1 MKTYLVGGAV
11 RDQLLGRPVRERD
24 FVVVGATEQELLAQG
39 FVRVGRDFPVFL
51 HPQTKEEY
59 ALARTERRTAPG
71 HQGFTVHADPGVT
84 LEQDLAR
91 RDLTIN
97 ALARDSDHR
106 LLDPYGGRR
115 DLRQRLLRHVSPSF
129 AEDPVRIL
137 RVARFAARYA
147 ALGFRV
153 AGETMSLMRQMVQ
166 RGEVDTLVPER
177 VWQELFKALSEDRP
191 ARFFEVLR
199 ACDAAIRLFPELE
212 QAADGLP
219 ALASAA
225 GLTED
230 REVRFAALTCNLG
243 RPEKADQGFD
253 PASLLSLCARLKTP
267 TRFRDL
273 ALLAARL
280 QQRVDLALTLSAAAL
295 LKIIVQADALRR
307 PQRFEQFLLAC
318 QAVSFSRRTSAP
330 VGYPQAALLLAVLKT
345 LRELDLSGVIGGRHP
360 QLVQHRIRERRVEA
374 IQQLLAAEVRNG
386 VADNSAPG

>member
-59 ALARTERRTAPG
+59 ALARTERKTAPG

-97 ALARDSDHR
+97 ALAEDSDHR
-106 LLDPYGGRR
+106 LIDPYGGRQ
-115 DLRQRLLRHVSPSF
+115 DLQQRLLRHVSLSF

-147 ALGFRV
+147 RLGFRV
-153 AGETMSLMRQMVQ
+153 AGETMSLMQQMVH
-166 RGEVDTLVPER
+166 RGEIDTLVPER
-177 VWQELFKALSEDRP
+177 VWQELFKALGEERP

-199 ACDAAIRLFPELE
+199 ACGAAIRLLPELE
-212 QAADGLP
+212 RAADGLP
-219 ALASAA
+219 ALESAA
-225 GLTED
+225 VLTDD
-230 REVRFAALTCNLG
+230 REVRFAALSCNLG
-243 RPEKADQGFD
+243 RHNEADQAFD
-253 PASLLSLCARLKTP
+253 PSALESLCERLKAP

-273 ALLAARL
+273 ALLPARL
-280 QQRVDLALTLSAAAL
+280 QQCVDLALSLSAAEL
-295 LKIIVQADALRR
+295 LEIIIRADALRR

-318 QAVSFSRRTSAP
+318 QAVNFSRCGKKP
-330 VGYPQAALLLAVLKT
+330 VSYPQSELLRAVLRS
-345 LRELDLSGVIGGRHP
+345 LRELDLSDVPGGQQP
-360 QLVQHRIRERRVEA
+360 QLIQQRIRERRIEA
-374 IQQLLAAEVRNG
+374 IRQLLAAGVRNG